1 MKKSLSIVLT
11 LCMLFSLGAVFSSCT
26 LIDSVIGCDFST
38 EWSIDE
44 TSHWHVC
51 THSYCEEIADKAE
64 HTWDDGSIT
73 TKATQE
79 ADGVK
84 TYTCTACGTTKTEAV
99 VFTGMT
105 KAEWDE
111 AFAAANFTNFAY
123 DETSSMSASGVTV
136 ETQMTFKF
144 TKNRAMLK
152 TTVAEQSDEEYV
164 SDKEEV
170 EEGRESVIEAIKS
183 LVAYDS
189 YAYDAETKTY
199 KATKQVYVETWDLW
213 TKDISV
219 TFEDGKLVQIK
230 YTGSLKEDNLTFA
243 LDSTVTITYG
253 SIVINLPN
261 TYGSIKN

>member
-1 MKKSLSIVLT
+1 MKKALSIVLT
-11 LCMLFSLGAVFSSCT
+11 LCMLLSLGAVFSSCT

-51 THSYCEEIADKAE
+51 THIYCDEIADKAE

-84 TYTCTACGTTKTEAV
+84 TYTCTACGKTKTEAV
-99 VFTGMT
+99 AFTGMSKT
-105 KAEWDE
+105 DWDAALADEMFINFSYDE
-111 AFAAANFTNFAY
+111 AA
-123 DETSSMSASGVTV
+123 SMTTSGVTV
-136 ETQMTFKF
+136 DTQMTFKF

-152 TTVAEQSDEEYV
+152 TTVAEQTEEEYV

-170 EEGRESVIEAIKS
+170 EEGRESIIEAIKS

-189 YAYDAETKTY
+189 YAYDAATKTY
-199 KATKQVYVETWDLW
+199 KATKQVYIETWELW
-213 TKDISV
+213 TKDIAL
-219 TFEDGKLVQIK
+219 TFDGGKLVQIQ
-230 YTGSLKEDNLTFA
+230 YTGSFTSEGLTFA
-243 LDSTVTITYG
+243 LDSTVTLTYG
-253 SIVINLPN
+253 SIVINLP
-261 TYGSIKN
+261 KN